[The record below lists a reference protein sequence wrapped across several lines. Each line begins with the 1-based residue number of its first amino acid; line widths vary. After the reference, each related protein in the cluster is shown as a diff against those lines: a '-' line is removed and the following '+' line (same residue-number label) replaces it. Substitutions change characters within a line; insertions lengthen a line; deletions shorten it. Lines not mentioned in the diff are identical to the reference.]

1 MLFNLLQHNKDTYLD
16 TQHVTLQDQ

>member
-16 TQHVTLQDQ
+16 IQHVTLQDQ